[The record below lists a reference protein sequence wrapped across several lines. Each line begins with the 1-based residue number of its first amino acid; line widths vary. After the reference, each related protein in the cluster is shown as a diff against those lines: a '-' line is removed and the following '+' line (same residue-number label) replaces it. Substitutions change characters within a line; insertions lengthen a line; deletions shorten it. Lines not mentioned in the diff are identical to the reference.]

1 MKNNNT
7 FNIFR
12 QKVIAGITLTVY
24 LGALFVPGISQ
35 AATINFSNI
44 PLFLTTNITPNILMM
59 YGNSNSMDED
69 ATGAAVGS
77 TASTSKSQ
85 IARQAIL
92 SVANSYLN
100 KVNMGLLAYQ
110 QYTSGSN
117 AVTLNYLS
125 NSFYDA
131 SYNPSNY
138 NPNYT
143 GDRASTTKRFRS
155 PNPSNTSNYIYYNVD
170 LPFYSSSYPGN
181 TFCFSYTAHA
191 FNNGENPVTGPWDTY
206 YCYSSKTTTSDTLP
220 PQTQATKATGYG
232 YSGYQYASQFY
243 PTDSDL
249 GQGITDFGTLLV
261 STYVGK
267 AWFSNASPGKGYL
280 HIPIASL
287 NSTQLAKFNT
297 KLAVSQ
303 FTTNSP
309 YGSSYPLEN
318 AGLTPLQGTVETA
331 SSYFSGTL
339 TDSAQGG
346 PASLPPQAC
355 GKNFLVLLTDGFPS
369 VTDTGVPSSD
379 TTTMLNNLT
388 TAVSKAYSGANV
400 TTYIVGFALPFGA
413 NPNQLDAIA
422 NAGGTGTSFYANDPT
437 SLSQAFS
444 TIFSNI
450 LSRTAAASSVALS
463 SGYISSGSA
472 VYQAKFNSGNWSGDL
487 LSIPINS
494 QGQLPNNQST
504 INWSAATQLNSTLP
518 TNRVIETYKPSTGT
532 GIAFEWPVNS
542 ATPTSTEL
550 DTSQITALNTNMA
563 GTVDN
568 NGATRLSYL
577 RGDATNESTLYR
589 SRGFKLGDIVNSSP
603 IFVGPPT
610 SNYSDTGYSTFATN
624 NANRVPIVYVGANDG
639 MLHGFNSIT
648 GNEVIGY
655 VPSEVYKNLSALS
668 DPTYNSNHKFYVDG
682 SPNYGD
688 AYINST
694 WQTVLL
700 SGMSSGGRG
709 IFALNITN
717 PSNFSE
723 ANSARNVLFEYNSTI
738 DSDVGYIW
746 NAPLILKMNNGK
758 WAAVFG
764 NGVDSTGTGLST
776 LFVVDLAT
784 GSLIK
789 KISVGTGS
797 VSSPG
802 GITGIAAIDKDGNGT
817 ADYVYATDINGYV
830 WKFDLTSS
838 NPSNWGNYYGTK
850 ALFSAGQPITVTP
863 QVSVSPNGGYLVYF
877 GTGKY
882 LENGDNT
889 TTTQNAFY
897 GIQDPDVA
905 SATMPISS
913 STLQQQTITTTT
925 IGTTV
930 YRTMSSNAVNYT
942 TQNGWYVNL
951 PLSGERV
958 VTNPILRNGRIIF
971 TTLVPSTATCSYGGT
986 SWLMEFNYLTGGQL
1000 STQAFDTNGDGTIN
1014 SSDTIVSG
1022 VQLGSIASAPTVLQ
1036 GLGTSSNPLENK
1048 FINQSSGTVTTV
1060 LESGSTQSDRRSAW
1074 REIIKT
1080 LF

>member
-1 MKNNNT
+1 MKKNKY
-7 FNIFR
+7 IFR
-12 QKVIAGITLTVY
+12 KKVIAAITSALYLTTFC
-24 LGALFVPGISQ
+24 LPDIAHG
-35 AATINFSNI
+35 ATITFSNI

-69 ATGAAVGS
+69 ASGAAVGS
-77 TASTSKSQ
+77 TDATSKSQ

-110 QYTSGSN
+110 QYTSGTN
-117 AVTLNYLS
+117 AVALNYLS

-131 SYNPSNY
+131 SYNPANY
-138 NPNYT
+138 NASYT
-143 GDRASTTKRFRS
+143 GDRASTTKRYRS
-155 PNPSNTSNYIYYNVD
+155 PNPSATSNYIYYNVD
-170 LPFYSSSYPGN
+170 LPFYSSTNQGN
-181 TFCFSYTAHA
+181 LFCFSYTAKA

-206 YCYSSKTTTSDTLP
+206 YCYAKKTTTTDTLP
-220 PQTQATKATGYG
+220 TQSQATKAPTSTGY
-232 YSGYQYASQFY
+232 SSYQYTSTFY

-261 STYVGK
+261 STTVGQ
-267 AWFSNASPGKGYL
+267 AWFSNASPGKGYV

-287 NSTQLAKFNT
+287 TSTQLAKFTT

-303 FTTNSP
+303 FKTNSP
-309 YGSSYPLEN
+309 YGATYPLEN

-331 SSYFSGTL
+331 ASYFSGTL
-339 TDSAQGG
+339 TDTTQGG
-346 PASLPPQAC
+346 PATLPAQAC

-369 VTDTGVPSSD
+369 VTDAGTPSSD
-379 TTTMLNNLT
+379 TTTMLNSVT
-388 TAVSKAYSGANV
+388 TAVSNAYSGANV
-400 TTYIVGFALPFGA
+400 TTYIVGFALPFGT
-413 NPNQLDAIA
+413 NPQQLDVIA
-422 NAGGTGTSFYANDPT
+422 NAGGTGTSYYADDPT

-450 LSRTAAASSVALS
+450 LSRTAAAASVALS
-463 SGYISSGSA
+463 SGYISSNSS
-472 VYQAKFNSGNWSGDL
+472 VYQAKFNSSNWSGDL
-487 LSIPINS
+487 LSIPLS
-494 QGQLPNNQST
+494 SSGQLPSNQST
-504 INWSAATQLNSTLP
+504 INWSAATQLNNIAATS
-518 TNRVIETYKPSTGT
+518 RVIETYKPSTGK

-542 ATPTSTEL
+542 ASPTSTEL
-550 DTSQITALNTNMA
+550 DASQITALNTNMA
-563 GTVDN
+563 GTVDSK
-568 NGATRLSYL
+568 GSTRLPYL
-577 RGDATNESTLYR
+577 RGDATNETTVFR
-589 SRGFKLGDIVNSSP
+589 TRGFKLGDIINSSP
-603 IFVGPPT
+603 IYVAPP
-610 SNYSDTGYSTFATN
+610 SNNYSDTGYSAFTTTY
-624 NANRVPIVYVGANDG
+624 ANRSPTVYVGANDG
-639 MLHGFNSIT
+639 MLHGFNSST
-648 GNEVIGY
+648 GNEVLAY
-655 VPSEVYKNLSALS
+655 VPSEVYKNLSSLS
-668 DPTYNSNHKFYVDG
+668 DPTYASNHKFYVDG

-694 WQTVLL
+694 WRTVLL
-700 SGMSSGGRG
+700 SGLNAGGRG
-709 IFALNITN
+709 IFALDITD
-717 PSNFSE
+717 PTQFSE
-723 ANSARNVLFEYNSTI
+723 ANSSKNVLFEYNSTT
-738 DSDVGYIW
+738 DTDTGYIW
-746 NAPLILKMNNGK
+746 QQPLILKMNTGK

-784 GSLIK
+784 GTLVK

-797 VSSPG
+797 VSAPG
-802 GITGIAAIDKDGNGT
+802 GITGIAAVDKDGNGT

-830 WKFDLTSS
+830 WKFDLSS
-838 NPSNWGNYYGTK
+838 SSTANWGNYYGTK
-850 ALFSAGQPITVTP
+850 ALFSAGQPITITP
-863 QVSVSPNGGYLVYF
+863 QVSVSPNGGYLIYF

-889 TTTQNAFY
+889 TTAQNAFY
-897 GIQDPDVA
+897 GIRDPDVA
-905 SATMPISS
+905 TATMPITT
-913 STLQQQTITTTT
+913 STLQQQTISTTTV
-925 IGTTV
+925 GTTV

-958 VTNPILRNGRIIF
+958 VTNPVLRNGRIIF

-1000 STQAFDTNGDGTIN
+1000 TTQAFDTNGDGTIN
-1014 SSDTIVSG
+1014 SSDTIVAG

-1036 GLGTSSNPLENK
+1036 GLGTSTNPLENK
-1048 FINQSSGTVTTV
+1048 FINQSSGTVTSV

-1074 REIIKT
+1074 REIVKT

>member
-1 MKNNNT
+1 MKKNKH
-7 FNIFR
+7 IFK
-12 QKVIAGITLTVY
+12 QKALT
-24 LGALFVPGISQ
+24 ALMMGVCISAFCNQAQ
-35 AATINFSNI
+35 AATITFSNI

-77 TASTSKSQ
+77 TAATSKSQ

-92 SVANSYLN
+92 SVANTYLN

-117 AVTLNYLS
+117 AVALNYLS

-131 SYNPSNY
+131 SYNPANY
-138 NPNYT
+138 NANYT
-143 GDRASTTKRFRS
+143 GDRASTTKRYRS

-170 LPFYSSSYPGN
+170 LPEYSTSNQGN

-191 FNNGENPVTGPWDTY
+191 FNNGENPTTGPWDTY
-206 YCYSSKTTTSDTLP
+206 YCYAKKTTTTDTLP
-220 PQTQATKATGYG
+220 PTNQATNATAYG
-232 YSGYQYASQFY
+232 YSSYQFTSSFY

-261 STYVGK
+261 STTVGQ
-267 AWFSNASPGKGYL
+267 AWFSNASPGKGYV

-287 NSTQLAKFNT
+287 TSAQLAKFTT

-303 FTTNSP
+303 FKTNSP
-309 YGSSYPLEN
+309 YGASYPLQN

-331 SSYFSGTL
+331 TTYFSGTL
-339 TDSAQGG
+339 TDTTQGG
-346 PASLPPQAC
+346 PATLPAQAC

-369 VTDTGVPSSD
+369 VTDTGTPSSD
-379 TTTMLNNLT
+379 TTTMLNSVS
-388 TAVSKAYSGANV
+388 TAVSKAYTGANV
-400 TTYIVGFALPFGA
+400 TTYIVGFALPFGT
-413 NPNQLDAIA
+413 NPQQLDTIA
-422 NAGGTGTSFYANDPT
+422 NAGGTGTSYYADDPA

-444 TIFSNI
+444 AIFSNI

-472 VYQAKFNSGNWSGDL
+472 VYQAKFNSGGWSGDL
-487 LSIPINS
+487 ISIPVS
-494 QGQLPNNQST
+494 SSGALPTNQST
-504 INWSAATQLNSTLP
+504 INWSAATLLNNKTAAS
-518 TNRVIETYKPSTGT
+518 RVIETYKPSTAK
-532 GIAFEWPVNS
+532 GIAFEWPANS
-542 ATPTSTEL
+542 ASPKSTEL
-550 DTSQITALNTNMA
+550 DTSQITALNTTMA

-568 NGATRLSYL
+568 NGATRLPYL
-577 RGDATNESTLYR
+577 RGDATNETTLYR
-589 SRGFKLGDIVNSSP
+589 TRGFKLGDIVNSSP
-603 IFVGPPT
+603 IFVGPPS
-610 SNYSDTGYSTFATN
+610 SNYSDAGYTTFAAN
-624 NANRVPIVYVGANDG
+624 NATRTPIVYVGANDG
-639 MLHGFNSIT
+639 MLHGFNSST
-648 GNEVIGY
+648 GAEVIAY

-688 AYINST
+688 VYINST
-694 WQTVLL
+694 WKTVLL
-700 SGMSSGGRG
+700 SGLNAGGRG
-709 IFALNITN
+709 IFALDITN
-717 PSNFSE
+717 PTTFSE
-723 ANSARNVLFEYNSTI
+723 ANAASNVLGEFNSSN

-746 NAPLILKMNNGK
+746 NAPLILKMNTGQ

-784 GSLIK
+784 GSVIK

-797 VSSPG
+797 ASAPD
-802 GITGIAAIDKDGNGT
+802 GITGIAAVDKDGNGT
-817 ADYVYATDINGYV
+817 ADYVYATDINGNV
-830 WKFDLTSS
+830 WKFDLSS
-838 NPSNWGNYYGTK
+838 TNTANWGNYYGTK
-850 ALFSAGQPITVTP
+850 ALFSAGQPITITP
-863 QVSVSPNGGYLVYF
+863 QVSVSPNGGYIVYF

-897 GIQDPDVA
+897 GIRDPDVA
-905 SATMPISS
+905 TATMPITT
-913 STLQQQTITTTT
+913 STLQQQTISTTSV
-925 IGTTV
+925 GTTV

-1000 STQAFDTNGDGTIN
+1000 TTQAFDTNGDGTIN
-1014 SSDTIVSG
+1014 TSDTIVAG

-1036 GLGTSSNPLENK
+1036 GLGTSTSPLENK
-1048 FINQSSGTVTTV
+1048 FINQSSGTVTSV

-1074 REIIKT
+1074 REIVKT